1 MDYYYYYYYYYLK
14 CVNNV
19 KPVSLSHSYI
29 TLFYL
34 TTFRSYVSVNHLSKP
49 LWRKM
54 TPCTIL
60 IFRAQFVYKNPREQP
75 RCKSELNKALKL
87 INTSTHFSETN
98 VSRSENT

>member
-1 MDYYYYYYYYYLK
+1 
-14 CVNNV
+14 
-19 KPVSLSHSYI
+19 
-29 TLFYL
+29 
-34 TTFRSYVSVNHLSKP
+34 
-49 LWRKM
+49 M